1 MSIHRRAARRDNN
14 EVQIV
19 AALTA
24 AGASVTHLS
33 APGVPDLLVG
43 YRGATLLLEVKTEL
57 GPQGGRRGGGASRP
71 SAGGDGTYS
80 RDQLAWRAAWR
91 GAPPVTVRTPA
102 EALAAIGVE
111 VRE

>member
-1 MSIHRRAARRDNN
+1 MSLHRRAARRDNN

-43 YRGATLLLEVKTEL
+43 YQDRTFLLEVKGTL
-57 GPQGGRRGGGASRP
+57 GPRGGKLAGGSAKP
-71 SAGGDGTYS
+71 SAGGDGVYS
-80 RDQLAWRAAWR
+80 RDQLAWRAGWR
-91 GAPPVTVRTPA
+91 GEPPVTVRSPA
-102 EALAAIGVE
+102 DALAAIGAE
-111 VRE
+111 VAP